1 MVRRVSA
8 NVAMSVRANM
18 AHEGTGGTNPKV
30 SCSLQSASERNILH
44 LETRIHGVRIT
55 GTDHNVFKRYLRAL
69 PAAVP
74 LRNPG
79 DIHPIPA
86 LQALKALQEAVN
98 S

>member
-1 MVRRVSA
+1 MSA

-18 AHEGTGGTNPKV
+18 AHEGKGGTNAKV
-30 SCSLQSASERNILH
+30 LCSLQSASECNILH
-44 LETRIHGVRIT
+44 LETRIYGVRIT
-55 GTDHNVFKRYLRAL
+55 GTGHNVFKRYLRAL

-79 DIHPIPA
+79 EIHPIPA
-86 LQALKALQEAVN
+86 LQALQEAVN